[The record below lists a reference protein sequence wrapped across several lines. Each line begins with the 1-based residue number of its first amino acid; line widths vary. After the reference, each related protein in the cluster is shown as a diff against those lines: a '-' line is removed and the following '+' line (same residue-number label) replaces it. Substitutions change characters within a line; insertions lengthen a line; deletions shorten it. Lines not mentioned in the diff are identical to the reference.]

1 MFLFPNLNTCEQ
13 RSRSPAGEEIVRVFE
28 FARRRRGSGVVEG
41 DGRGELGE
49 RGQMR
54 DWENVGWAVTVTVF
68 FFALKIFFQD
78 FFLEK
83 NLEKKI
89 LSAHMLSR
97 FVV

>member
-1 MFLFPNLNTCEQ
+1 
-13 RSRSPAGEEIVRVFE
+13 VFE

-68 FFALKIFFQD
+68 FFALKIFFSR
-78 FFLEK
+78 FFFS
-83 NLEKKI
+83 KKI
-89 LSAHMLSR
+89 LRKKS
-97 FVV
+97 